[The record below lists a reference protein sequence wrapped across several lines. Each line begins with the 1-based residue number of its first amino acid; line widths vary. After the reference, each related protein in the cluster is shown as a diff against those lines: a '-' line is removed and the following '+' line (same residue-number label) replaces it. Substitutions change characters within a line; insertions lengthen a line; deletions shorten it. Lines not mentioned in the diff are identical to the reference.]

1 MFSLWVIRQLIPNLI
16 QKLPELIETKELD
29 TIIRNMEKKEWNT
42 ARQNWYTKIMKKDL
56 SNTKKIDFIGEVE
69 HFFLRYMYIF
79 QTHNLIQKCSK
90 DCIYNGNMILS
101 DNSSIIGFAKLRQ
114 KNIAIISSDFTNCLL
129 YMIYLINL

>member
-1 MFSLWVIRQLIPNLI
+1 
-16 QKLPELIETKELD
+16 
-29 TIIRNMEKKEWNT
+29 MEKKEWIT

-101 DNSSIIGFAKLRQ
+101 DNFSII
-114 KNIAIISSDFTNCLL
+114 
-129 YMIYLINL
+129 